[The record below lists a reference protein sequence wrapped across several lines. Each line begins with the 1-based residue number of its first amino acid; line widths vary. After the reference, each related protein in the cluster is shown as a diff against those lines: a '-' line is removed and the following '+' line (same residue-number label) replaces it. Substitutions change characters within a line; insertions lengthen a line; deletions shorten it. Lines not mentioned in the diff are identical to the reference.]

1 MEDTD
6 PIDDI
11 LELYHY
17 GVFVPMERLRFSLGC
32 IFYPV
37 VRFLVDWL
45 MCLLG
50 EGDDGNNTEYIGT

>member
-11 LELYHY
+11 LECYHY
-17 GVFVPMERLRFSLGC
+17 GVFVPMERLRFSLGYV
-32 IFYPV
+32 FYPV

-45 MCLLG
+45 IVLLG
-50 EGDDGNNTEYIGT
+50 KGQ